1 MLEDLEESMR
11 QRLLV
16 PFAFAATAFLAGC
29 VYERTG
35 PPALHL
41 TEWGVQQPSKQAV
54 SVCHAYGCQKI
65 TRVIFTNKDVK
76 AIAKVM
82 LKTKKADTPYEE
94 RRAVAYAIA
103 WMETEVGKRIGT
115 SADRPGMDFRAS
127 GDPTQMD
134 CVDEATNTTS
144 YLMFLYS
151 RGLIKKHTVSIPI
164 SKGRIWRGVKNWPH
178 WTAILKVNESGVR
191 YAIDSWPFVNGEN
204 PAVVKLDEWYIRDLD
219 NLAKSTT

>member
-1 MLEDLEESMR
+1 MR
-11 QRLLV
+11 YRFLM
-16 PFAFAATAFLAGC
+16 PFTLAGAAFVLSAC

-35 PPALHL
+35 PPARHL
-41 TEWGVQQPSKQAV
+41 ADWGVQEPSKQAV
-54 SVCHAYGCQKI
+54 SVCHAYGCQKT
-65 TRVIFTNKDVK
+65 TRVVFNNTDVK

-82 LKTKKADTPYEE
+82 RKTKKADTPFEE

-103 WMETEVGKRIGT
+103 WMETEVGKRIRT
-115 SADRPGMDFRAS
+115 SNDRPGMDYNGS

-151 RGLIKKHTVSIPI
+151 KGLIKKHTVSIPI
-164 SKGRIWRGVKNWPH
+164 SKGRIWKGVKNWPH
-178 WTAILKVNESGVR
+178 WTGILKVNESGVR
-191 YAIDSWPFVNGEN
+191 YAVDSWPFVNGEN